1 MLRFRHFFFVSET
14 MRTFSSTT
22 KATALGVLAPVLWGT
37 TIPLVRGIVEDFG
50 LTLGEFALYS
60 LATVFL
66 MLTVGLPDFKKLSAR
81 YLVTGLGSAV
91 ACSLCLAFSIYLS
104 NGGKQTVEVGMIN
117 YLWPAMTIVF
127 AVLFTGVKSDWRII
141 PGIILSLAGLFW
153 ILSGGEF
160 SIDDFLARW
169 MSNPWSYILAFFGA
183 LSWAIY
189 STVTKL
195 WSNDQNI
202 STLIFACLAV
212 SYGTLWLCGVAP
224 SEQITVRGIGSVI
237 FGGFALSAAYVFWT
251 HGVLHGKIA
260 VLSIA
265 SYFTPVLSC
274 IFSVLWIDAKLTPS
288 FWTGVAV
295 LTVGSLLCWQATRRG

>member
-1 MLRFRHFFFVSET
+1 
-14 MRTFSSTT
+14 MRTFSSTA
-22 KATALGVLAPVLWGT
+22 KATALGVLAPIMWGT

-50 LTLGEFALYS
+50 LTLGEFALYT
-60 LATVFL
+60 LASVFL
-66 MLTVGLPDFKKLSAR
+66 VLTVGFPDFKKLSFR

-104 NGGKQTVEVGMIN
+104 DGGKQTVEVGMIN

-127 AVLFTGVKSDWRII
+127 AVLFTGVKSDKLII

-160 SIDDFLARW
+160 SVDDFLARVT
-169 MSNPWSYILAFFGA
+169 SNPWSYILAFFGA
-183 LSWAIY
+183 LSWAVY

-195 WSNDQNI
+195 WSNNQNI
-202 STLIFACLAV
+202 STLIFISLAV
-212 SYGTLWLCGVAP
+212 CYGALWLMGVAP
-224 SEQITVRGIGSVI
+224 SQAITLRGIGSVI
-237 FGGFALSAAYVFWT
+237 FGGFALSTAYVFWT

-260 VLSIA
+260 ILSIA

-274 IFSVLWIDAKLTPS
+274 VFSVLWIDAKLTTS
-288 FWTGVAV
+288 FWVGVAV

>member
-1 MLRFRHFFFVSET
+1 
-14 MRTFSSTT
+14 MRTFSSTA
-22 KATALGVLAPVLWGT
+22 KATAFGVLAPALWGT

-60 LATVFL
+60 LATVCL
-66 MLTVGLPDFKKLSAR
+66 ILTIGLPNFKKLSLR
-81 YLVTGLGSAV
+81 YAVTGIGSAV
-91 ACSLCLAFSIYLS
+91 LCSWCLAFSIYLS
-104 NGGKQTVEVGMIN
+104 DGGKQTVEVGMIN

-127 AVLFTGVKSDWRII
+127 AVIFTDVKSDWRII
-141 PGIILSLAGLFW
+141 PGIIFSLAGLFW

-160 SIDDFLARW
+160 SVDDFFARLS
-169 MSNPWSYILAFFGA
+169 SNPLSYILAFFGA

-195 WSNDQNI
+195 WSNNQNV
-202 STLIFACLAV
+202 STLIFACLAI
-212 SYGTLWLCGVAP
+212 SYGIFWLCGIAP
-224 SEQITVRGIGSVI
+224 SQQITLRGIGSAV
-237 FGGFALSAAYVFWT
+237 FGGFALSAAYVCWT

-274 IFSVLWIDAKLTPS
+274 VFSVLWIDAKLPTS
-288 FWTGVAV
+288 FWVGVGV
-295 LTVGSLLCWQATRRG
+295 LTFGSLLCWQATRSQ